1 MQSWGAELEQR
12 AKVKM
17 QNDRA
22 AVNKRLKCKMQ
33 KYRVKVKTF
42 LSFDF

>member
-1 MQSWGAELEQR
+1 LEAR
-12 AKVKM
+12 KNKTAKVKM
-17 QNDRA
+17 QNGRA

-33 KYRVKVKTF
+33 KYRAKVKTF